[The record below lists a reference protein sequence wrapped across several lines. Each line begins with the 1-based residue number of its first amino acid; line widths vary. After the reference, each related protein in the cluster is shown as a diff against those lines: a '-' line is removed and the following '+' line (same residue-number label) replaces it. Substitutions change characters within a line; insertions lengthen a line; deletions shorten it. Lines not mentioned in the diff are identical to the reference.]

1 MRGEPAAPQALRRLD
16 VQPLG
21 IDLWLAQLEALPDDD
36 DRDVLS
42 AQEYERAARF
52 VFDRDRL
59 RYLAAHRALRRV
71 LAKFDTRMAGEPFRH
86 SLHGKPYLP
95 PPCTCRFNLSHSGNW
110 ALIGVCEGGAIGV
123 DIELMRDIDDI
134 ELLARQHFTAGELN
148 ELAALKGEDAQRA
161 FLSGWT
167 RKEACL
173 KALEC
178 GLNLTTTGFE
188 TGLAPLP
195 RALAITLDGTS
206 MDLELHSVP
215 LGAGLLASVARVA
228 GPSRTTFDEK

>member
-1 MRGEPAAPQALRRLD
+1 MMGEPSAPLALRRLD

-21 IDLWLAQLEALPDDD
+21 IDLWLVQLDSLPDDD
-36 DRDVLS
+36 CDVLS

-52 VFDRDRL
+52 VFDRDR
-59 RYLAAHRALRRV
+59 RRFLAAHRALRRV
-71 LAKFDTRMAGEPFRH
+71 LAKFGTRAPGEPFQF
-86 SLHGKPYLP
+86 SFHGKPYLP
-95 PPCTCRFNLSHSGNW
+95 PPCACSFNLSHSGNW
-110 ALIGVCEGGAIGV
+110 ALIGVCEDAAIGV
-123 DIELMRDIDDI
+123 DIELMRNIDEI
-134 ELLARQHFTAGELN
+134 ELLAQQHFTAGELN

-173 KALEC
+173 KALGC

-188 TGLAPLP
+188 AGLAPLP

-206 MDLELHSVP
+206 MDLELHSVQ
-215 LGAGLLASVARVA
+215 LGVGLLASVARVA
-228 GPSRTTFDEK
+228 SQSRTTFLER